1 MRKTT
6 LALSLSL
13 VAAGITIAGHAHAAE
28 GLYSAD
34 AIMDANVYLESAL
47 DESIGEVDDILLD
60 DDMSVQAI
68 VIETG
73 ATLGLGGRDI
83 VLDNDHYRLETTT
96 DNDGDTLHRVFV
108 SATAAELEGLPEYD
122 DDWWRQAREN
132 AASAWKATR
141 EGAQSAWQRTREGAE
156 NIGNTVRDSIDNN

>member
-6 LALSLSL
+6 LALSISL
-13 VAAGITIAGHAHAAE
+13 AAGGMALASTAQADVE

-34 AIMDANVYLESAL
+34 AIMDADVYLDSDP
-47 DESIGEVDDILLD
+47 DENVGDVEDILLD

-73 ATLGLGGRDI
+73 ATLGLGGRDV
-83 VLDNDHYRLETTT
+83 VLDNDHYRLETET
-96 DNDGDTLHRVFV
+96 DEDGDTVHRVYV
-108 SATAAELEGLPEYD
+108 DATAEEFADLPEYD
-122 DDWWRQAREN
+122 SDWWDQAREN
-132 AASAWKATR
+132 AAEAWEATR

-156 NIGNTVRDSIDNN
+156 SIGDTVGETVNN

>member
-6 LALSLSL
+6 LALSISL
-13 VAAGITIAGHAHAAE
+13 AGGLALASNAQADIE

-34 AIMDANVYLESAL
+34 AIMDANVYLDSAP
-47 DESIGEVDDILLD
+47 DERIGDVEDILLD

-83 VLDNDHYRLETTT
+83 VLDNDHYRLETET
-96 DNDGDTLHRVFV
+96 DEDGDTVHRVYV
-108 SATAAELEGLPEYD
+108 DATAEELDELPEYNR
-122 DDWWRQAREN
+122 DWWDQAREN
-132 AASAWKATR
+132 AAEAWEATR

-156 NIGNTVRDSIDNN
+156 SIGDTVDETVNN